1 MFERIKKFLQ
11 SEDGYTVESLSWQIV
26 LGLGAASLF
35 FGIYVATRYLSAG
48 IGDDVKDFTV
58 PSSLPTA
65 TEYVSEINAG
75 YTGAITSLVIEE

>member
-35 FGIYVATRYLSAG
+35 FGIYVGTRYLSAG
-48 IGDDVKDFTV
+48 IGDDVMDFMV

-65 TEYVSEINAG
+65 TEEVAQINAG
-75 YTGAITSLVIEE
+75 YTGAITSLEIEP